1 MNLKENIRKVLR
13 EEVELNPTKRVYDYD
28 KERDTVPERLPFD
41 IDKLVDSG
49 VVFVTPAIDG
59 DPNSKTYKKW
69 LEEPYV
75 HLLTLYN
82 VDHSSEDGW
91 IKKAITK
98 VAPTE
103 QYKNFVDKIYDG
115 KYNQILWGL
124 EKLGINPMDML
135 IDTNIQ
141 ENIRRVVREEK
152 TNPKENP
159 VKYYYYNY
167 LNENPIEFEGLFL
180 VPKWTG
186 LQIKWKVK
194 NPNDYS
200 YSKTILTQVLHDEFK
215 SFCDMTNTDFNKYK
229 HFASWMK
236 NIRNNCYVSV
246 KDRERLNDNGKQIKH
261 IDFSGVDYR
270 YEFDF
275 DYETTH
281 VTTNDPEVE
290 VYVYGNI
297 TNLIK
302 TNLEDNL
309 ERTLEK
315 VKPSYFISDMTETD
329 YDEWKEELHN
339 ILHPMYNIF
348 VNNPRFYH
356 DEYDYF
362 ELGLQQV
369 P

>member
-1 MNLKENIRKVLR
+1 MNL
-13 EEVELNPTKRVYDYD
+13 
-28 KERDTVPERLPFD
+28 
-41 IDKLVDSG
+41 
-49 VVFVTPAIDG
+49 
-59 DPNSKTYKKW
+59 
-69 LEEPYV
+69 
-75 HLLTLYN
+75 
-82 VDHSSEDGW
+82 
-91 IKKAITK
+91 
-98 VAPTE
+98 
-103 QYKNFVDKIYDG
+103 
-115 KYNQILWGL
+115 
-124 EKLGINPMDML
+124 
-135 IDTNIQ
+135 Q
-141 ENIRRVVREEK
+141 EHIRRVLKEEIISLK
-152 TNPKENP
+152 DNP

-167 LNENPIEFEGLFL
+167 LNEEPIEFKGLYL

-186 LQIKWKVK
+186 ELIQWKVK

-200 YSKTILTQVLHDEFK
+200 YSQSVLTQVLYDEFN

-236 NIRNNCYVSV
+236 NIRNNCYVSEE
-246 KDRERLNDNGKQIKH
+246 DRERLNVSGKQIKH
-261 IDFSGVDYR
+261 IDFSGIRYR

-302 TNLEDNL
+302 TDLQDNL

-315 VKPSYFISDMTETD
+315 VKPSYFISDMTESD
-329 YDEWKEELHN
+329 YDLWKEELHT
-339 ILHPMYNIF
+339 ILLPMYNIF
-348 VNNPRFYH
+348 VNNPRVYNN
-356 DEYDYF
+356 EYDYF

>member
-1 MNLKENIRKVLR
+1 MNLQENIRKVLR
-13 EEVELNPTKRVYDYD
+13 EERTD
-28 KERDTVPERLPFD
+28 
-41 IDKLVDSG
+41 
-49 VVFVTPAIDG
+49 
-59 DPNSKTYKKW
+59 
-69 LEEPYV
+69 
-75 HLLTLYN
+75 
-82 VDHSSEDGW
+82 
-91 IKKAITK
+91 
-98 VAPTE
+98 
-103 QYKNFVDKIYDG
+103 
-115 KYNQILWGL
+115 
-124 EKLGINPMDML
+124 
-135 IDTNIQ
+135 
-141 ENIRRVVREEK
+141 
-152 TNPKENP
+152 PKENP

-167 LNENPIEFEGLFL
+167 LNENPIEFKGLFL

-236 NIRNNCYVSV
+236 NIRNNCYVSEE
-246 KDRERLNDNGKQIKH
+246 DRERLNVSGKQIKH
-261 IDFSGVDYR
+261 IDFSGVFYR

-281 VTTNDPEVE
+281 VTTHDPEVE

-302 TNLEDNL
+302 TDIEDNL
-309 ERTLEK
+309 ERTLKK

-348 VNNPRFYH
+348 VNNPRVYNN
-356 DEYDYF
+356 EYDYF